1 MSKYLYLTVILV
13 VSSVY
18 AFGQA
23 NFGEIRGKIIDGQTK
38 KALDYAEIIV
48 KKDGIA
54 KGGGLSDDVGNYTVK
69 PLDPGEYVVEITY
82 VGYNTRQ
89 YSGVVVTGN
98 NISYVNVELS
108 PAKGGEKLTTV
119 TVTRYK
125 TNLIEPDKNQKSFS
139 DKDLVKMAVRSA
151 GGLAATSSAANT
163 TASGGVS
170 FLGQRTD
177 ATRVFIDGVAVIGD
191 AGIPQ
196 GAQSQVDI
204 IQSGVPAQYGDFT
217 GGAIN
222 YTTKGPSRYVRK
234 SFEVISSSL
243 FDPYHYNYA
252 QGFMS
257 GPLWIKNKGGG
268 DKEYVALGFQ
278 LSGDVNYTKDPSP
291 LYGGVYVVKDDVLD
305 RIEKNP

>member
-1 MSKYLYLTVILV
+1 MQEHLQLLLQRPI
-13 VSSVY
+13 
-18 AFGQA
+18 Q
-23 NFGEIRGKIIDGQTK
+23 
-38 KALDYAEIIV
+38 
-48 KKDGIA
+48 
-54 KGGGLSDDVGNYTVK
+54 
-69 PLDPGEYVVEITY
+69 
-82 VGYNTRQ
+82 RQ
-89 YSGVVVTGN
+89 VVV
-98 NISYVNVELS
+98 
-108 PAKGGEKLTTV
+108 
-119 TVTRYK
+119 
-125 TNLIEPDKNQKSFS
+125 F
-139 DKDLVKMAVRSA
+139 
-151 GGLAATSSAANT
+151 
-163 TASGGVS
+163 S

-177 ATRVFIDGVAVIGD
+177 ATRVFIDGVPVIGD
-191 AGIPQ
+191 ANIPQ

-278 LSGDVNYTKDPSP
+278 LSGDINYSKDPSP
-291 LYGGVYVVKDDVLD
+291 LYGGVYVVKEDVLAE
-305 RIEKNP
+305 IEQNPLAPNPQGSGFCASVVVFNSR

>member
-23 NFGEIRGKIIDGQTK
+23 NFGEIRGKIIDGKTK
-38 KALDYAEIIV
+38 KALDYAEIVV

-54 KGGGLSDDVGNYTVK
+54 KGGGLSDDLGNYTVK
-69 PLDPGEYVVEITY
+69 PLEPGEYVVEVTY

-108 PAKGGEKLTTV
+108 PSKGGEKLKTV

-151 GGLAATSSAANT
+151 GALAATSSAANT

-177 ATRVFIDGVAVIGD
+177 ATRVFIDGVPVIGD

-234 SFEVISSSL
+234 SFEVILLCSCV
-243 FDPYHYNYA
+243 
-252 QGFMS
+252 
-257 GPLWIKNKGGG
+257 PL
-268 DKEYVALGFQ
+268 
-278 LSGDVNYTKDPSP
+278 
-291 LYGGVYVVKDDVLD
+291 
-305 RIEKNP
+305 